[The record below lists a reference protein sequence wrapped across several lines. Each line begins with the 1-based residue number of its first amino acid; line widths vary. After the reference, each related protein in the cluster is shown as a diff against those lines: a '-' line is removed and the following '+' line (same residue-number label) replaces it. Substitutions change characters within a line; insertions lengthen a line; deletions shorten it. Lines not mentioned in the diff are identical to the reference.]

1 MENNKNELIDSLL
14 IRQGVIDDL
23 QAVFDLVMEL
33 SIYEKAAH
41 EVENS
46 VERMKQDAFG
56 DHPLFGFLVA
66 ESSSTIIGLSLYYF
80 RYSTWKGKMLYLED
94 LIVSERFR
102 KYGVGKK
109 LFEATI
115 GIAKN
120 ENCRGM
126 IWEVLD
132 WNEPAFK
139 FYSKYEPIIDPHW
152 VVCRLTK
159 EQIDNYN
166 PVS

>member
-1 MENNKNELIDSLL
+1 MENKNEILNGLL
-14 IRQGVIDDL
+14 IRKGTIDDL
-23 QAVFDLVMEL
+23 QAVFELVKEL
-33 SIYEKAAH
+33 AVYEKAAH

-46 VERMKQDAFG
+46 VERMKRDGFG

-66 ESSSTIIGLSLYYF
+66 ESGNKIIGLSLYYF

-94 LIVSERFR
+94 LIVTGNFR
-102 KYGVGKK
+102 KYGIGKK

-115 GIAKN
+115 STAKE

-126 IWEVLD
+126 VWEVLD
-132 WNEPAFK
+132 WNELAFN
-139 FYSKYEPIIDPHW
+139 FYSKYNPVTEPQW

-159 EQIDNYN
+159 EQIDRYSS
-166 PVS
+166 VS